1 MAEGVCL
8 GFFLIGEMMIR
19 KLAFVVGGV
28 AAGGV
33 AAFVVFGG
41 NPPLAQQALS
51 RADSTAA
58 PIIAASDS
66 GHLRGPRQPIFFR
79 HDIHAGQYK
88 MECQY
93 CHYSVAVSPEP
104 GIPSVQTC
112 MGCHLVI
119 GGWTSSHQAE
129 IKKVRTAWAEKKPI
143 EWVRVHYLPR
153 HAHFPHQR
161 HIKALGP
168 NACATCHGDV
178 QRMPQV
184 FKVNNVDRMGFCITC
199 HVERKV
205 SRDCSVC
212 HY

>member
-1 MAEGVCL
+1 
-8 GFFLIGEMMIR
+8 MMIR
-19 KLAFVVGGV
+19 KWAFVVGGV
-28 AAGGV
+28 MAGGV
-33 AAFVVFGG
+33 AVLAALVGKSS
-41 NPPLAQQALS
+41 LAQQRS
-51 RADSTAA
+51 SADSSTA
-58 PIIAASDS
+58 PVLAASDS
-66 GHLRGPRQPIFFR
+66 GKLRGPRQPIFFR

-88 MECQY
+88 IQCQY
-93 CHYSVAVSPEP
+93 CHYSVDVSPEP
-104 GIPSVQTC
+104 GIPSMQTC

-119 GGWTSSHQAE
+119 GGRDSSHQAE
-129 IKKVRTAWAEKKPI
+129 IKKLRQAWTEKKPV
-143 EWVRVHYLPR
+143 EWIRVHYLPR

-184 FKVNNVDRMGFCITC
+184 FKVNNVDRMGFCVTC
-199 HVERKV
+199 HTERKV